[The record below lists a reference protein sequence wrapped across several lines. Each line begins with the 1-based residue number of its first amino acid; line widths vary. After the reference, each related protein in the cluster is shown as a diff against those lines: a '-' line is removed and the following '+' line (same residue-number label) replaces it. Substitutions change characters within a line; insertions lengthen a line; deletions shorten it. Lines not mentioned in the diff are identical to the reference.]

1 MASTVRTV
9 RNDVYAPPTVK
20 SVALLDRSRAAEF
33 DWLREHAREYPG
45 QWVALDGSR
54 LLGAALQLEE
64 VLVQLSPADRERN
77 PLFHRVDL
85 D

>member
-1 MASTVRTV
+1 MVHSTRTV
-9 RNDVYAPPTVK
+9 TDISAPPTVK
-20 SVALLDRSRAAEF
+20 AVPIVDRPRTAEF

-54 LLGAALQLEE
+54 LLGAGPDLKDLLRQLT
-64 VLVQLSPADRERN
+64 PADRERN
-77 PLFHRVDL
+77 PLFHRVDP